1 MSNYPWCSLTQ
12 RDNISDIETRWL
24 ECQFWWRLSFTVNQF
39 LDLKKNTAVLFWPQ
53 FPFFTILFLP
63 RRWSV
68 SVMSLI
74 FLILIQGECESSR
87 MAVFSK
93 LTISNTLPWCRWQL
107 GQHTR
112 THGILTSNA
121 LPAKLPSFSERE
133 SLEPGSSV
141 MASRQSIWQSWRW
154 SF

>member
-1 MSNYPWCSLTQ
+1 MVS
-12 RDNISDIETRWL
+12 
-24 ECQFWWRLSFTVNQF
+24 TV
-39 LDLKKNTAVLFWPQ
+39 
-53 FPFFTILFLP
+53 
-63 RRWSV
+63 SV
-68 SVMSLI
+68 SVQVILSCFSSRLSPVCASPRLCQAQKCHTREFCVRTMTLSGSSRDTSI
-74 FLILIQGECESSR
+74 SLILIQGECESSR
-87 MAVFSK
+87 MAVFFK
-93 LTISNTLPWCRWQL
+93 LTQHNLRKTLPWCRWQL